1 MMATAARKDTART
14 IRNNLKRFVSI
25 AVICALGVA
34 MFCGLRASC
43 SDLREAADRF
53 FDEQNLFDVQVLST
67 LGLDDDDLAAL
78 EDVEGV
84 AGVEGGWSE
93 TAYTTVNG
101 SHASVE
107 VKALSESGLNVPYV
121 VEGALPQCADEVAVT
136 QKFIDAS
143 GLDIGDTVEID
154 EAENADEAIF
164 ARHPYTIC
172 GIVID
177 ASDVN
182 NPELSFRS
190 SSTSDYTFIV
200 APGAVENT
208 DSYTVAYLTL
218 EGTEGMACF
227 SDEYTSAVRAVTDRI
242 EDTIRDDREAARTAR
257 VKGDAQAEL
266 DDARAEYE
274 QERADAEAELA
285 DGKAELDDAA
295 AQLADA
301 ADELADGQA
310 QLDDGWAQIASS
322 EQELADGR
330 AQLADGEATGRAQVE
345 AELAQAR
352 EDAQKTLNEQIEA
365 GRESGLIELNR
376 QFDEA
381 RQEAQDQLDAGI
393 EEGYQT
399 GLAQLDEQFGAA
411 RQEAQD
417 QLDAQIEA
425 GYQQG
430 LEELD
435 SQFGTARQEAQA
447 ELDAQIE
454 AGYEQGKATID
465 EKFDAARADAIAQLD
480 EKLQPARDQ
489 AEAELEEKLAPAY
502 NILQSFTTQLE
513 QIQAAIEQTS
523 GNIASYQEALAG
535 IESIDAQLAA
545 LDPNDEGYEATKAE
559 LEEQRAAYQLT
570 LNILDSQVGG
580 LDALNSMLA
589 GEQEQAATIQASID
603 GVNAEIESAK
613 QKAYAP
619 IEAAREQGIKE
630 IEERIAPEYQAALD
644 QLNQTIEAQREA
656 AQAELDARMEEEYGS
671 ALDTLKQTIEEQREA
686 AQAELDSKLDAEYA
700 SALETLKQ
708 QIEKQRAAAQAE
720 LDARMEAEYASA
732 LATLDQTIADQRAAA
747 QQTLEQQLAEGRAT
761 AYAQLEARLASA
773 RAELEEGAAQ
783 LADARAELVDAQA
796 ELDQGRA
803 DYEDGL
809 AEYQDGLAEWQDGR
823 AEADEQFADAEAE
836 LADAQADI
844 DAIDA
849 ATWYVQ
855 PRSSLSSY
863 SSISSDA
870 DSIEAIGTLFPI
882 VFLIV
887 AVLVSLTTITRL
899 VEEERGLI
907 GTYKAL
913 GYRNGEIFAK
923 YLTYAL
929 AACAAGCIVGLFLGF
944 IALPAFIFWVFDIM
958 YLLPSYPFLFDP
970 LYGFGGSLIF
980 IVAIAG
986 TAYLACRSEVRR
998 TPAALMRP
1006 KAPRSG
1012 SRILL
1017 ERIPFIWSR
1026 LSFLN
1031 KVTARNLFRYK
1042 RRFLMTV
1049 AGIMGCTALIV
1060 CGFAIKDSV
1069 AELVPEQYERIAH
1082 YDLMA
1087 VTESGNHD
1095 AVAAEVADDSRVDSM
1110 VRIYLDSTTLKYGED
1125 EETVQ
1130 LIVVPDDYAT
1140 SDKLSEFMGVTSRD
1154 TSASIDLPDEGA
1166 VITQN
1171 ASEVLGFAVGD
1182 TLLLQDSQLNQA
1194 DIETAAIARNY
1205 LGNYVYMSATA
1216 YRAAFGDD
1224 APALAS
1230 DGSFAPNGM
1239 LVICSSANDAA
1250 SLYDEMSDDSRY
1262 LSVTSTDELADD
1274 FSQSFMLINAVVA
1287 IVLGMAAAL
1296 AFAVLFTLSTTNISE
1311 RERELAT
1318 IKVLGFR
1325 PREVHHYVNKETIIL
1340 TCIGIVCGLPLG
1352 YVLGDALL
1360 HVLRMPSISFLTV
1373 VTPVSYVI
1381 AAVLPLVFALVVN
1394 LITNRTLNRI
1404 DMIEALKSVE

>member
-93 TAYTTVNG
+93 TAYTTVDG

-121 VEGALPQCADEVAVT
+121 VEGALPQRSDEVAVT

-242 EDTIRDDREAARTAR
+242 EDTIRGDREAARTAR

-274 QERADAEAELA
+274 QERVDAEAELA

-301 ADELADGQA
+301 AAELADGQA

-381 RQEAQDQLDAGI
+381 RQEAQGQLDAGI

-435 SQFGTARQEAQA
+435 SQFDTARQEAQA

-454 AGYEQGKATID
+454 AGRQQAYAAAEEELKSQGLTVEMRDQLKEALTAVQEGIAQVESTIDAYNSAQDSIRQVEEQIVQIKAQIEEAENDPELIEQLTQQLTDLEQQKAGYEQTIGSVDANGGLTALEAKLD
-465 EKFDAARADAIAQLD
+465 ELNASKQELEPQFEKVNGAFEQAYAAADAEVD
-480 EKLQPARDQ
+480 
-489 AEAELEEKLAPAY
+489 
-502 NILQSFTTQLE
+502 
-513 QIQAAIEQTS
+513 
-523 GNIASYQEALAG
+523 
-535 IESIDAQLAA
+535 QLA
-545 LDPNDEGYEATKAE
+545 
-559 LEEQRAAYQLT
+559 Q
-570 LNILDSQVGG
+570 
-580 LDALNSMLA
+580 
-589 GEQEQAATIQASID
+589 
-603 GVNAEIESAK
+603 
-613 QKAYAP
+613 
-619 IEAAREQGIKE
+619 
-630 IEERIAPEYQAALD
+630 
-644 QLNQTIEAQREA
+644 A
-656 AQAELDARMEEEYGS
+656 AQAELDARMEEEYAS

-708 QIEKQRAAAQAE
+708 QIEEQREAAQAE

-732 LATLDQTIADQRAAA
+732 LATLEQTIADQRAAA
-747 QQTLEQQLAEGRAT
+747 QQTLEQQLAEGRTT

-803 DYEDGL
+803 DYEEGL

-944 IALPAFIFWVFDIM
+944 IALPAFIFWAFDIM
-958 YLLPSYPFLFDP
+958 YLLPNYPFLFDP
-970 LYGFGGSLIF
+970 LYGSGGSLIF

-1006 KAPRSG
+1006 MAPRSG

-1087 VTESGNHD
+1087 VTESGDHD
-1095 AVAAEVADDSRVDSM
+1095 DAAAEVADDSRVDSM

-1140 SDKLSEFMGVTSRD
+1140 SDKLSKFMGVTSRD

-1182 TLLLQDSQLNQA
+1182 TLSLQDSQLNQA
-1194 DIETAAIARNY
+1194 DIEAAAIARNY

-1224 APALAS
+1224 TPALAS

-1239 LVICSSANDAA
+1239 LVICSSADDAA